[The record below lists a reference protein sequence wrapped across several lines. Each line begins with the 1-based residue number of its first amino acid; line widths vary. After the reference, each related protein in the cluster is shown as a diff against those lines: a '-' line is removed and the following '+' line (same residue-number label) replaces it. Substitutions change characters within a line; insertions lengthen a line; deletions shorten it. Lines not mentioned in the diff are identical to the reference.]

1 MQKEITSLFLNI
13 FIYRLFFAITIEFCA
28 LSASPLVFHPNAKT
42 GESKVS
48 LSDQE
53 WSQIISG
60 IQELTTNGSNQILP
74 ITKLS
79 DDGFIELKY
88 EFQLV
93 RENGDL
99 DPKTKERLIEDYF
112 MSQIEEFRRENFELY
127 TRMNSLQVENYKLK
141 IELARMKNDTEQ
153 ISWLKSKF
161 LELFADE
168 IKSGKLFEAREV
180 LENLYDEYH
189 EENSVKMIDFI
200 NRHFDKISETIL
212 GYRVLYDTLED
223 HRVLDKYPTL
233 FLKGYVDDLI
243 NFPSFIFLEESYQKE
258 AKDLAKNLDG
268 PSNIL
273 LEKWRQKI
281 INEDYEEILTV
292 SINHFRNF
300 RMIIKDIVNF
310 SYENDRLI
318 VDKLIKFASS
328 LYGIEDAGI
337 GYNEILKNMRNREFM
352 EIPELLTLTQRVKEC
367 FNMKN
372 FKTISQKYL
381 GLFRKLKLSIPEN
394 IRNIVWNEVCIVN
407 IENGL
412 FLTVDSDESL
422 ILSENCEKWKFHND
436 FSLQNLNSSKF
447 LTVKLQMYNNPA
459 NLEVILANTPISWNI
474 TPAYNGNL
482 ISIQLSLKNDEY
494 LLSTHQTKMNN
505 GKDLVKVFANRL
517 NKTNETLHAF
527 NSLWQVTKT

>member
-1 MQKEITSLFLNI
+1 M
-13 FIYRLFFAITIEFCA
+13 
-28 LSASPLVFHPNAKT
+28 
-42 GESKVS
+42 
-48 LSDQE
+48 
-53 WSQIISG
+53 
-60 IQELTTNGSNQILP
+60 
-74 ITKLS
+74 
-79 DDGFIELKY
+79 
-88 EFQLV
+88 
-93 RENGDL
+93 
-99 DPKTKERLIEDYF
+99 
-112 MSQIEEFRRENFELY
+112 
-127 TRMNSLQVENYKLK
+127 
-141 IELARMKNDTEQ
+141 
-153 ISWLKSKF
+153 
-161 LELFADE
+161 
-168 IKSGKLFEAREV
+168 
-180 LENLYDEYH
+180 
-189 EENSVKMIDFI
+189 
-200 NRHFDKISETIL
+200 
-212 GYRVLYDTLED
+212 
-223 HRVLDKYPTL
+223 
-233 FLKGYVDDLI
+233 
-243 NFPSFIFLEESYQKE
+243 
-258 AKDLAKNLDG
+258 
-268 PSNIL
+268 
-273 LEKWRQKI
+273 
-281 INEDYEEILTV
+281 
-292 SINHFRNF
+292 
-300 RMIIKDIVNF
+300 NF

-436 FSLQNLNSSKF
+436 FSIQNLNSSKF

-459 NLEVILANTPISWNI
+459 NLEVILANTPISWNL